1 LDSYQHHQRAR
12 WPRTSH
18 GSVDRQPNDR
28 LGRNRRRQ
36 LFEHRRAILRGYT
49 NSDTHANTYSD
60 GYSYGNSDIHADAN
74 RHGYSYS
81 YSYGNS
87 DIHAHANSY
96 SYGYSYSNGYIHA
109 DPNSYG
115 YGNSDI
121 HSNAYTNKH
130 TETNTDA
137 QAAPD
142 CRASA
147 MTLIP
152 E

>member
-12 WPRTSH
+12 WPILSH

-28 LGRNRRRQ
+28 LGRNRRQQ
-36 LFEHRRAILRGYT
+36 LFEHRRAILRGYS
-49 NSDTHANTYSD
+49 NSDTYSH

-74 RHGYSYS
+74 RHGYSYGYS
-81 YSYGNS
+81 YS
-87 DIHAHANSY
+87 
-96 SYGYSYSNGYIHA
+96 YSYSNGYIHA
-109 DPNSYG
+109 DPNSYS
-115 YGNSDI
+115 YGNLNT

-130 TETNTDA
+130 TETNTYA

-147 MTLIP
+147 MSQGKADS
-152 E
+152 